1 MLLVHTSCRSQRA
14 TFLALSC
21 AILTLNAKAQ
31 ESANAESASSL
42 EPALG
47 IELRYDD
54 NIFRSAANE
63 QTSLI
68 TVLSPSLLASFVPSK
83 HRFELEYNG
92 ELASYADSSPDD
104 YDDHEFRA
112 GAYLQLGQRSL
123 LDFVG
128 TYEDSHENRGTG
140 LSEGFDPELDQLLDA
155 PDEYERAQFLGRLT
169 YGATGTRGRLVFEV
183 GQSELEYTNHRD
195 RTRFFDRD
203 DRYGGS
209 IFYYRIMPNTSL
221 LLDLRATEF
230 EYQHDRVLQPSL
242 DSTEY
247 RYLLGATWDVTG
259 KTTGTVK
266 VGYVEKIY
274 ADDTRVDFSE
284 PYWELD
290 IRWSPRSYSYFDFAT
305 ARYPSEVTSVTG
317 DLIDNTT
324 YSITWSHEWSDRVV
338 SHITARDVDQKF
350 RGSATGRLQELT
362 EYGMTLAYEMRRWLT
377 WEFGVDVSSRKSN
390 VDRLNFDGT
399 IIRLGAKL
407 TL

>member
-1 MLLVHTSCRSQRA
+1 
-14 TFLALSC
+14 
-21 AILTLNAKAQ
+21 
-31 ESANAESASSL
+31 
-42 EPALG
+42 
-47 IELRYDD
+47 
-54 NIFRSAANE
+54 
-63 QTSLI
+63 
-68 TVLSPSLLASFVPSK
+68 
-83 HRFELEYNG
+83 
-92 ELASYADSSPDD
+92 
-104 YDDHEFRA
+104 
-112 GAYLQLGQRSL
+112 
-123 LDFVG
+123 
-128 TYEDSHENRGTG
+128 
-140 LSEGFDPELDQLLDA
+140 
-155 PDEYERAQFLGRLT
+155 
-169 YGATGTRGRLVFEV
+169 
-183 GQSELEYTNHRD
+183 
-195 RTRFFDRD
+195 
-203 DRYGGS
+203 
-209 IFYYRIMPNTSL
+209 MPNTSL

-230 EYQHDRVLQPSL
+230 EYQHDRILQPSL

-266 VGYVEKIY
+266 VGYVEKMY
-274 ADDTRVDFSE
+274 ADDTRAEFSE
-284 PYWELD
+284 PSWEVD
-290 IRWSPRSYSYFDFAT
+290 IRWSPRSYSHFDFST

-390 VDRLNFDGT
+390 VDRFNFDGT

>member
-63 QTSLI
+63 QTSLM
-68 TVLSPSLLASFVPSK
+68 TVLSPSLLASFVPFK

-92 ELASYADSSPDD
+92 EIASYSESASDD

-112 GAYLQLGQRSL
+112 GAYLKLGQRSQ

-140 LSEGFDPELDQLLDA
+140 LSEGFDPELDQLPDA
-155 PDEYERAQFLGRLT
+155 PDEYERGQFLGRLT

-203 DRYGGS
+203 DRYGGA

-230 EYQHDRVLQPSL
+230 EYQHDRILQPSL

-266 VGYVEKIY
+266 VGYVEKKY
-274 ADDTRVDFSE
+274 
-284 PYWELD
+284 
-290 IRWSPRSYSYFDFAT
+290 
-305 ARYPSEVTSVTG
+305 
-317 DLIDNTT
+317 
-324 YSITWSHEWSDRVV
+324 
-338 SHITARDVDQKF
+338 
-350 RGSATGRLQELT
+350 
-362 EYGMTLAYEMRRWLT
+362 
-377 WEFGVDVSSRKSN
+377 
-390 VDRLNFDGT
+390 
-399 IIRLGAKL
+399 KL
-407 TL
+407 TN